1 MHGLIHMDVKPSNV
15 LIASD
20 GLPMLLDFH
29 LARKPIKAGERI
41 ADRLGGTPGW
51 MAPEQEE
58 AMKAVSLGQAVPKSV
73 DHRADIY
80 ALGLLLR
87 DALRIPSPSVAG
99 TPGTWRSSRDPRV
112 STGLTDIVAKCLA
125 TQPSAALPRCGRPGG

>member
-41 ADRLGGTPGW
+41 ADRLGGRPAGW
-51 MAPEQEE
+51 P
-58 AMKAVSLGQAVPKSV
+58 
-73 DHRADIY
+73 
-80 ALGLLLR
+80 
-87 DALRIPSPSVAG
+87 PSK
-99 TPGTWRSSRDPRV
+99 R
-112 STGLTDIVAKCLA
+112 
-125 TQPSAALPRCGRPGG
+125 RP